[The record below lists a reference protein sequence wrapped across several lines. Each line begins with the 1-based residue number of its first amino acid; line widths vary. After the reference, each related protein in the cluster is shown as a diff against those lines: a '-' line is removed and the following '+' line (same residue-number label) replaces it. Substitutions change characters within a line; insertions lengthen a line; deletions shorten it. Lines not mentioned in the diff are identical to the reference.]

1 MARMSLSQA
10 AQSVAD
16 KQPVQPVPLVS
27 EPVYPFAGT
36 RRLSPLPPVPGSNAV
51 RVAPD
56 GTRLSPPPPT
66 PGSNAYRVV
75 PAGTMYNAAGQRDG
89 RAMGV
94 PYGPGAYSVI
104 NTHNPTMV
112 VLPPRLDLFSH
123 MQNDYANFYRNM
135 LPFITQMSQRAM
147 QQGAKAAR
155 PRVAGAGGPAKP
167 KAQLQQPPS
176 GPMGPFFDDRDS
188 FRLRQPG
195 VRPDYKIGVKPTDR
209 SWWPNPQYNPLVPG
223 AIREPEGYS
232 GGGSSTTPPAGDTPT
247 QPKPFVGGTM
257 SYEGAYSP
265 EPRYAYQDWKDTLK
279 GIISTP
285 GSPIDAAINS
295 FFQGV
300 KKYFQ

>member
-10 AQSVAD
+10 AQSLAG
-16 KQPVQPVPLVS
+16 KQPVQPVPLVGN
-27 EPVYPFAGT
+27 PYG
-36 RRLSPLPPVPGSNAV
+36 LSPALAPHVAAGESFLRGNMATVPAS
-51 RVAPD
+51 RM
-56 GTRLSPPPPT
+56 SPPPPP
-66 PGSNAYRVV
+66 PGVNAYRVA
-75 PAGTMYNAAGQRDG
+75 PAGTLYNSTGQRDG

-94 PYGPGAYSVI
+94 PYGPGAYPVI

-123 MQNDYANFYRNM
+123 MQNDYANFYRNIM
-135 LPFITQMSQRAM
+135 PLITQMAQRAM

-155 PRVAGAGGPAKP
+155 PRGTGGPAKP
-167 KAQLQQPPS
+167 KTPPAPATMPKEPEFATY
-176 GPMGPFFDDRDS
+176 GQFPARWYPGMQMGPNLDRDS
-188 FRLRQPG
+188 FGLMHPVDPYWDKFRAANPPKQGSPAQPAQ
-195 VRPDYKIGVKPTDR
+195 PAQPNSAPT
-209 SWWPNPQYNPLVPG
+209 S
-223 AIREPEGYS
+223 
-232 GGGSSTTPPAGDTPT
+232 T

-265 EPRYAYQDWKDTLK
+265 PRRYAYEDWKDTLK
-279 GIISTP
+279 GIISSP